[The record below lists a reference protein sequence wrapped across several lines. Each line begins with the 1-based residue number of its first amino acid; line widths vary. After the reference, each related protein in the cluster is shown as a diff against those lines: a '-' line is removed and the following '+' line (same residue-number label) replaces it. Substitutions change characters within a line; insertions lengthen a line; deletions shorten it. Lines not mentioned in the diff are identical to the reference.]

1 MAADETAAPLS
12 IEAALPLYLAAKT
25 AVNEAELELSAAPE
39 AAGEEPPANFQEEL
53 ARLTT
58 SLQGQQRALIQALN
72 DRFRSTL
79 AGGRVLLTQ
88 GVSGK
93 GQGFVAAALAAVQA
107 FTAFTPD
114 NDPHGEHDFGSIT
127 IEGEG
132 TKLYFNI
139 DYYDAAERYG
149 SEDPADPSMT
159 TRVLT
164 ILLPEE
170 Y

>member
-1 MAADETAAPLS
+1 MAADETAALLS
-12 IEAALPLYLAAKT
+12 IEAALPLYLAAKA
-25 AVNEAELELSAAPE
+25 AVKEAELELSAAPE

-58 SLQGQQRALIQALN
+58 SLQGQQRALIRALN

-79 AGGRVLLTQ
+79 SGGRVLLTQ

-93 GQGFVAAALAAVQA
+93 GQGFVAAALAAVKA

-114 NDPHGEHDFGSIT
+114 NDPHGEHDFGSLSI
-127 IEGEG
+127 EG
-132 TKLYFNI
+132 TKLYFKI
-139 DYYDAAERYG
+139 DYYDAAEQFG

>member
-25 AVNEAELELSAAPE
+25 AVNEAELELSAATE
-39 AAGEEPPANFQEEL
+39 AAGVKPPDTLQEEL

-58 SLQGQQRALIQALN
+58 SLQGQQRALIRALN

-79 AGGRVLLTQ
+79 SGGRVLLTQ

-93 GQGFVAAALAAVQA
+93 GQGCVAAALAAVQA

-114 NDPHGEHDFGSIT
+114 NDPHGEHDFGSLSI
-127 IEGEG
+127 EG
-132 TKLYFNI
+132 TKLYFKI
-139 DYYDAAERYG
+139 DYYDAAEQFG
-149 SEDPADPSMT
+149 SEDPADPAVT

>member
-1 MAADETAAPLS
+1 MPAEVNPAPVS
-12 IEAALPLYLAAKT
+12 IEAALPLYLAAKA
-25 AVNEAELELSAAPE
+25 AVKEAELELLAAQK
-39 AAGEEPPANFQEEL
+39 AAGEEPPESLKEEL

-58 SLQGQQRALIQALN
+58 SLIGQQRALIRALN

-79 AGGRVLLTQ
+79 SGGRVLLTR
-88 GVSGK
+88 GVSEK
-93 GQGFVAAALAAVQA
+93 GREFTTAAFAAVRA
-107 FTAFTPD
+107 FTAFGPD
-114 NDPHGEHDFGSIT
+114 NDPHGEHDFGSLSVA
-127 IEGEG
+127 G
-132 TKLYFNI
+132 TKLYFKI
-139 DYYDAAERYG
+139 DYYDAAERFG